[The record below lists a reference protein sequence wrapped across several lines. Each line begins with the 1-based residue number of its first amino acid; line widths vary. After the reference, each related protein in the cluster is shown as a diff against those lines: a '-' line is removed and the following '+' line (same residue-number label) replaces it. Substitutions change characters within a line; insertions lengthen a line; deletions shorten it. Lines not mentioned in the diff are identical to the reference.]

1 MPKLKDGGYGTE
13 TDIQG
18 KALLDALFLILMN
31 QAVSKRLSN
40 IKTTMT
46 YMDMQYPTY
55 DLQTAIIG
63 YFASHVVYIHIGWG
77 SVLLVF
83 DKHAMPESLGWDK

>member
-40 IKTTMT
+40 IKITMT
-46 YMDMQYPTY
+46 YMDM
-55 DLQTAIIG
+55 
-63 YFASHVVYIHIGWG
+63 
-77 SVLLVF
+77 
-83 DKHAMPESLGWDK
+83 